1 MIFAGGL
8 IILGTLYNICINKHI
23 PYPTQIQEAP
33 HYDFIQQ
40 KKPKKTRYIHTYM
53 KVKCIL
59 RAKKL
64 FYVIFY
70 NRDD

>member
-8 IILGTLYNICINKHI
+8 IILGTLYNICIDKHI

-40 KKPKKTRYIHTYM
+40 KNPKKTPLHTYLYESEM
-53 KVKCIL
+53 YFTSQEIVLCHFL
-59 RAKKL
+59 
-64 FYVIFY
+64 
-70 NRDD
+70 